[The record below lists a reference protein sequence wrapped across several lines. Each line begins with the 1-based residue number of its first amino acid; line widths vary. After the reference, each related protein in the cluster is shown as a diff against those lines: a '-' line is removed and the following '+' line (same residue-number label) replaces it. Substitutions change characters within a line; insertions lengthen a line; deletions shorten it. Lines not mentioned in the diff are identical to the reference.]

1 MVTMRGDARSAVP
14 SLVVPSFALAGTFG
28 IVGIA
33 GALAGFAMGWRAVG
47 IRRWSQSKKTKAD
60 DGASRQGA
68 SPDIAHAGDGM
79 AVTAVTGDAGNA
91 FPDDDLI
98 ELKAVSDFTG
108 LKPSTLRG
116 SLECR
121 MQVISTQGK
130 PGAYYSRREALK
142 LRRTLRRKKALAFD
156 AMMGARDQW
165 NV

>member
-1 MVTMRGDARSAVP
+1 MRGDVRSAVS

-28 IVGIA
+28 IAGIA
-33 GALAGFAMGWRAVG
+33 GALAGFAMGWRAVS
-47 IRRWSQSKKTKAD
+47 IRRWSQSKKARMD
-60 DGASRQGA
+60 DDASRRGA
-68 SPDIAHAGDGM
+68 SPDAAHAGDG
-79 AVTAVTGDAGNA
+79 TAIPANNDAGNV

-121 MQVISTQGK
+121 MQTVSTQGQ
-130 PGAYYSRREALK
+130 PGAYYSRREAVK
-142 LRRTLRRKKALAFD
+142 LRRTLRRRKALAFD